1 MKYTITIHKAI
12 AVVSFLILSAVQ
24 FFLVYN
30 TYELKNKQYYLQEK
44 DLIKKEYSNS
54 VQSDLIFPGGARIL
68 DSAIYK
74 NFDKLEQLYR
84 AGGNR
89 FSEYTQYLLDSTVK
103 VLHKAENVD
112 SVLEL
117 ARRRYA
123 IKTDLAYRLSIDIL
137 EISFGKREFISF
149 YDRDHHYAG
158 IADSLQHYSGLWLG
172 GDLEYPNENNKI
184 VTVSIG
190 GVSER
195 TYRISYSFYVD
206 TRNRKMVILGQM
218 MPTFALSVLSVLAV
232 VLLFFITLRN
242 WIRQKKLSEMRSDF
256 INSITHEF
264 HTPLAAI
271 IVANKTLQ
279 NDKMPV
285 NRETVQPLTEVIQ
298 RQSERIRTLFG
309 QVLDITSMSGISLKK
324 EVHGLHHLLDEV
336 LLDYKLK
343 LAGVPVL
350 LTLNKNAA
358 RDEVLLDPFWFTTVL
373 LNIFDNA
380 IKYNRSELKEII
392 VTTQNDKRNIW
403 ITVEDNGIG
412 MTAKTRDHLF
422 DKFYRDTQVLNGE
435 VKGLGLGLY
444 YAKQAVDA
452 HHWKIEVAGRGEGGS
467 IFTITMPLA

>member
-117 ARRRYA
+117 ARRRYG
-123 IKTDLAYRLSIDIL
+123 IKTDLAYRVSIDIL
-137 EISFGKREFISF
+137 EISFGKRDFIPF
-149 YDRDHHYAG
+149 YNKEQHYAG
-158 IADSLQHYSGLWLG
+158 ISDSLQHYSGLWLG
-172 GDLEYPNENNKI
+172 GDLDNPNENNKI

-206 TRNRKMVILGQM
+206 TRNRKMVILWTDDAHLCLICVVG
-218 MPTFALSVLSVLAV
+218 TGSGVV
-232 VLLFFITLRN
+232 VLHHPA
-242 WIRQKKLSEMRSDF
+242 Q
-256 INSITHEF
+256 
-264 HTPLAAI
+264 
-271 IVANKTLQ
+271 
-279 NDKMPV
+279 
-285 NRETVQPLTEVIQ
+285 
-298 RQSERIRTLFG
+298 
-309 QVLDITSMSGISLKK
+309 LDT
-324 EVHGLHHLLDEV
+324 
-336 LLDYKLK
+336 
-343 LAGVPVL
+343 A
-350 LTLNKNAA
+350 
-358 RDEVLLDPFWFTTVL
+358 
-373 LNIFDNA
+373 
-380 IKYNRSELKEII
+380 KEII
-392 VTTQNDKRNIW
+392 RN
-403 ITVEDNGIG
+403 EIG
-412 MTAKTRDHLF
+412 FTRCSSS
-422 DKFYRDTQVLNGE
+422 
-435 VKGLGLGLY
+435 
-444 YAKQAVDA
+444 AV
-452 HHWKIEVAGRGEGGS
+452 VG
-467 IFTITMPLA
+467 